1 LAGVRSSDRASGR
14 IRVGYAPEGVI
25 LSLLVATPA
34 IAIALWA
41 VATAPAVAIVV
52 GVMAAFA
59 TASVVVPYVV
69 VRAVT
74 ALLERRE
81 ARRADG
87 GVDDRPDDRL
97 SDDRA
102 SDDRSTEHDWTQL
115 RTAGVR
121 NGRDE

>member
-1 LAGVRSSDRASGR
+1 M
-14 IRVGYAPEGVI
+14 
-25 LSLLVATPA
+25 ATPA

-87 GVDDRPDDRL
+87 GVDDRL
-97 SDDRA
+97 SDDRL

>member
-1 LAGVRSSDRASGR
+1 RLAGVRSSDRASGR

-81 ARRADG
+81 ARRSDG
-87 GVDDRPDDRL
+87 SLLERCYRKHDRPDGAGL
-97 SDDRA
+97 S
-102 SDDRSTEHDWTQL
+102 RSPVLTKH
-115 RTAGVR
+115 GP
-121 NGRDE
+121 